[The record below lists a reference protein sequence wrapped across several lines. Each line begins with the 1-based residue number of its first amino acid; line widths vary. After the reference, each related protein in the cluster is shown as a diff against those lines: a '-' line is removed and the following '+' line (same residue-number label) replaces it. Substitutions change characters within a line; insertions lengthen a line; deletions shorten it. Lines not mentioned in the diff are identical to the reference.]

1 MEKQKLRSE
10 IEDKYKWELESIY
23 KNEEEFNN
31 DKEKVLKLIDK
42 ISTYKG
48 KITNTSEN
56 LLNYLKIDEEIMII
70 LTNLYIYSSC
80 KYHEDVSNSQ
90 NFKRYNEISNID
102 AIYSNKTSFAM
113 PELLKTDYN
122 IIKEY
127 IKENSDLKEYE
138 YDLKEIYKFQK
149 YVLSEKEEKLLSN
162 INELSNKYEN
172 NFEVLL
178 NSILD
183 FGTIKDENGNEV
195 ELTIGNYS
203 KYIQSKDRRVR
214 KEAYENKGKALKK
227 YISLFSID
235 FEGNLKSDSIV
246 SKTRGYNSTLEM
258 FLYPDDITEEI
269 YNNLLKVADKK
280 INILYKYYNLIKNI
294 TKIDNLKAYDLTAPL
309 TENSNKKYTPED
321 AKKMIIDALQI
332 LGEDYIKVLTS
343 AFDDRWID
351 FYSNKGKRNGYYETS
366 SFKSHP
372 LVLGNYNDD
381 LNSVSA
387 ICHELGHAM
396 HSYYSN
402 KNNKEHNSQ
411 YTILVAEVA
420 SLTNEMLLS
429 NYIVNNSSDKNEKL
443 SAIENIL
450 SVFESNFFGTLSEGS
465 IFEKIV
471 HEKVDNNEVLS
482 EEDFN
487 NIYEEISNKYYGD
500 MVEKDEYIKYNWA
513 RVPHFYSS
521 FYYYKYSIG
530 VSCACYVANK
540 ILNNDEEFKQK
551 YLKFLTLGSSMSPV
565 EELKTLGI
573 DLSKEDVFIDAINYF
588 DSLIDKFTQIYNS

>member
-10 IEDKYKWELESIY
+10 IDNKYKWDLESIY
-23 KNEEEFNN
+23 SSEDEFNK
-31 DKEKVLKLIDK
+31 DKEKVMNLINK
-42 ISTYKG
+42 IQEFKG
-48 KITNTSEN
+48 TITSTSEN
-56 LLNYLKIDEEIMII
+56 LLNYLKLDEEIMIT

-90 NFKRYNEISNID
+90 NLKSYNEISNID
-102 AIYSNKTSFAM
+102 AIYSNKSSFVM

-127 IKENSDLKEYE
+127 IKENDLLKEYE
-138 YDLKEIYKFQK
+138 FDLTEIYKYQK
-149 YVLSEKEEKLLSN
+149 YVLSENEEKLLSN
-162 INELSNKYEN
+162 IQELSSKYEN

-183 FGTIKDENGNEV
+183 FGIIIDENGEEV

-214 KEAYENKGKALKK
+214 KEAYEKRGKALEK

-246 SKTRGYNSTLEM
+246 SKARGYKSSLEM
-258 FLYPDDITEEI
+258 FLYPDDVTEDI
-269 YNNLLKVADKK
+269 YNNLLTVADKK
-280 INILYKYYNLIKNI
+280 INVLYKYYNLIKDI
-294 TKIDNLKAYDLTAPL
+294 TKIDDLKVYDLAAPL
-309 TENSNKKYTPED
+309 TENSDKKYTPED
-321 AKKMIIDALQI
+321 AKKIILEALQI
-332 LGEDYIKVLTS
+332 LGEDYTKVLS
-343 AFDDRWID
+343 KAFTDRWID
-351 FYSNKGKRNGYYETS
+351 FYPNKGKRSGYYETS

-402 KNNKEHNSQ
+402 KSNKEHNAG

-420 SLTNEMLLS
+420 SLTNEILLS
-429 NYIVNNSSDKNEKL
+429 NYIVNNSIDKNEKL

-450 SVFESNFFGTLSEGS
+450 SVFSNNFYGTLSEGS

-471 HEKVDNNEVLS
+471 HEKVDNDEVLG
-482 EEDFN
+482 ETDFN
-487 NIYEEISNKYYGD
+487 NIYDEISNKYYGD
-500 MVEKDEYIKYNWA
+500 IVEKDEYVKYNWS

-530 VSCACYVANK
+530 VSCACYVANR
-540 ILNNDEEFKQK
+540 ILNGDEDFKQK

-565 EELKTLGI
+565 DELKTLEI
-573 DLSKEDVFIDAINYF
+573 DLNEEKVFVDAINYF
-588 DSLIDKFTQIYNS
+588 DGLIDKFIEIYNS